1 MISMDE
7 PTSFD
12 FRGDRMSIKEIVD
25 YLEVK
30 KPRAWR
36 DGHYPWQ
43 FRFEILHGL
52 DDYTGFYYDTP
63 LIGQIYG
70 RSDTDVE
77 KRGSCLPTSFEMA
90 VEHLFPTPPRIWSLP
105 PNTPQRIGGYT
116 TITYPR
122 SVIGKVQY
130 DCSQNRLGELRL
142 GGIRYPINQV
152 MLHDI
157 FRCNPMRMMSIIN
170 HSSLGIKIAS
180 NLNLL
185 QESSRVEYTATEEPY
200 HNLNSDSLERL
211 TLVPS
216 YVPTPYNYP
225 NRMEFMGMF
234 GLIDKMPGPVFETK
248 DIRTWNI
255 VRSLLQ
261 GRTPILTYKFCRP
274 NLNLKPS
281 SDEDGFLIYD
291 ERDWDL
297 NEDRNYCDDFNPEEW
312 PDMQGHAIVAIGLK
326 KIDNELYF
334 LINDPGPSLKMDI
347 REGEFEF
354 LHPDDP
360 KLECGSQYWISESKL
375 LKGRMSIDGLFEI
388 TRDANVLDSSAAVH
402 EVSEFRMGRK
412 VKENKI
418 HRIVIL

>member
-1 MISMDE
+1 MNPTLEQIIS
-7 PTSFD
+7 
-12 FRGDRMSIKEIVD
+12 
-25 YLEVK
+25 YLEQE

-43 FRFEILHGL
+43 LRFEILHGL

-70 RSDTDVE
+70 SSDTDVE

-130 DCSQNRLGELRL
+130 DSSQNRLGELRL

-157 FRCNPMRMMSIIN
+157 FRCDPMRMMSIIN
-170 HSSLGIKIAS
+170 RSSLGIKIAS
-180 NLNLL
+180 NMNLDPSSCRDEFAVVEKPYDNLELFPL
-185 QESSRVEYTATEEPY
+185 Q
-200 HNLNSDSLERL
+200 RL
-211 TLVPS
+211 TLIQSFIGAPINFDSMKFMMDIIKVDLLPS
-216 YVPTPYNYP
+216 
-225 NRMEFMGMF
+225 
-234 GLIDKMPGPVFETK
+234 PVFNTK
-248 DIRTWNI
+248 GTRTWNI

-274 NLNLKPS
+274 KLKLKPS
-281 SDEDGFLIYD
+281 PFEDGFQIYD
-291 ERDWDL
+291 EKAWEID
-297 NEDRNYCDDFNPEEW
+297 EDRNHCDDFNPEDW

-326 KIDNELYF
+326 KIDDELYF

-354 LHPDDP
+354 LLPDDP

-375 LKGRMSIDGLFEI
+375 LEGRMSIDGLFEI
-388 TRDANVLDSSAAVH
+388 TRDAKVLDSSAAVH

-412 VKENKI
+412 IKERPI
-418 HRIVIL
+418 DRIVIL

>member
-1 MISMDE
+1 LFVLDEIIS
-7 PTSFD
+7 
-12 FRGDRMSIKEIVD
+12 
-25 YLEVK
+25 YLEEN
-30 KPRAWR
+30 KPRAWK

-70 RSDTDVE
+70 RSDTDNE

-90 VEHLFPTPPRIWSLP
+90 VEHLFPTPPRIWSFS

-130 DCSQNRLGELRL
+130 EGSQNKLGELRL

-170 HSSLGIKIAS
+170 RSSLGLKIAS

-185 QESSRVEYTATEEPY
+185 QESCRVEYTATEEPY
-200 HNLNSDSLERL
+200 DNLNSVSLQRL
-211 TLVPS
+211 TLVDDTIFQIKS
-216 YVPTPYNYP
+216 AAFWYNSEDVMLSFLMK
-225 NRMEFMGMF
+225 NHSK
-234 GLIDKMPGPVFETK
+234 LPGPVFETK

-274 NLNLKPS
+274 KLKLKPS
-281 SDEDGFLIYD
+281 SDEDGFPIYD
-291 ERDWDL
+291 ERGWDL
-297 NEDRNYCDDFNPEEW
+297 NEDRNHCDDFNPEEW

-326 KIDNELYF
+326 KMGDELYF

-354 LHPDDP
+354 LLPDDP

-388 TRDANVLDSSAAVH
+388 TRDAKVLDSSAAVH

-418 HRIVIL
+418 DRIVIL